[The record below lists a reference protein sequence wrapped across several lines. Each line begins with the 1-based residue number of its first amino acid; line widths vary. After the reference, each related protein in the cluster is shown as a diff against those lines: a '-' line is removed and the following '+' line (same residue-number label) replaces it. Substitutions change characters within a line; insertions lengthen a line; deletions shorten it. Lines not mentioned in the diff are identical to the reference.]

1 MDITGEDK
9 QKNKNRTTSGVFQ
22 FSQNVRQMVEVY
34 RVHVVSFI
42 SSQFFQFWVLYAS
55 PNSDGNHMNLFN
67 LVDQMDVSEY
77 STPRNDN
84 AREPFAVASRGV
96 TRRAKILVITIKN
109 FHLL

>member
-1 MDITGEDK
+1 
-9 QKNKNRTTSGVFQ
+9 
-22 FSQNVRQMVEVY
+22 
-34 RVHVVSFI
+34 
-42 SSQFFQFWVLYAS
+42 
-55 PNSDGNHMNLFN
+55 MNLFN